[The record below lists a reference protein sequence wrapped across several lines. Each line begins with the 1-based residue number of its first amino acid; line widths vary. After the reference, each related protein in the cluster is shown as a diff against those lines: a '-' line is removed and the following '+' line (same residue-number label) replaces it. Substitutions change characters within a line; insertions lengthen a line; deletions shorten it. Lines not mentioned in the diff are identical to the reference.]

1 MLSNMILMIVVVII
15 AVIVI
20 NQVIKSKKNAEVQA
34 QVEVDD
40 QTYTLEKMIAF
51 VKKRLDE
58 ITKVNLY
65 DIGLSE
71 EELKRRKNKKYE
83 LKKALKGCTYGDV
96 NDKKYVKEL
105 IFDILSKEYGVDE
118 MNVSSAIPFDT
129 PSLLTAQDKFDILI
143 YVYKKELGYEA
154 LTELIKKYKLA
165 ELKYVQGDTKP
176 CYVITEEE
184 ISDIYEKEKIVL
196 SFADKLNVVVQRIYQ
211 HYKGYSSIDEIRDMN
226 IDGVSGGVSGL
237 PESFISQVAQTDGG
251 DYLSQIQEHKVQR
264 ACDSIWI
271 FFQGKSIRLGFLSFG
286 TEAEL
291 KRVCQNIYK
300 YNNPGQ
306 LSDTNG
312 YKINEMKD
320 GSRVVVVRPSM
331 SETWA
336 FFVRKFDVKRATL
349 EQIVLYPGKE
359 DTINLLK
366 YLVKGARIIS
376 LTGEQGCGKTTMLMA
391 MIENIYETMNLRIT
405 ETAFELHLRKIYPT
419 RNILSMRETDTIA
432 GQECLDVQKK
442 TDGSVNII
450 GEVATDPVA
459 SWMIQSAQVASKF
472 TLFTHHAKT
481 FPDLVTALRNS
492 MLRAGVFKNEKTAEE
507 QVVQVLN
514 FDIHLVKDYKGNR
527 YIERITECIPVE
539 NKNEYTFDHRKEKTL
554 EGKFDKFFDNAT
566 YYFMK
571 TTDKQLYTYKNILEY
586 IDGEY
591 VITNKISD
599 NNIREMRLNMN
610 DDDAEE
616 FDRFCERNWG
626 KESVYSEEKYKA
638 QKELEKQKEIERQ
651 QASNPQEIKVELKK
665 GRKPKKITE

>member
-1 MLSNMILMIVVVII
+1 MTITNIILILVVIGI
-15 AVIVI
+15 AAYAVFHS
-20 NQVIKSKKNAEVQA
+20 IKKKQTAEVEV
-34 QVEVDD
+34 QVDVDD
-40 QTYTLEKMIAF
+40 KTYTIEKMIEF

-58 ITKVNLY
+58 ITKINLY

-105 IFDILSKEYGVDE
+105 IFDLLEKEYGVTE
-118 MNVSSAIPFDT
+118 SNISKAIPFDI

-143 YVYKKELGYEA
+143 YTYKKEFGYEA
-154 LTELIKKYKLA
+154 LTELIKKYNLA
-165 ELKYVQGDTKP
+165 TLKYVEGETKP
-176 CYVITEEE
+176 SYVITCNEIEE
-184 ISDIYEKEKIVL
+184 IYKKENIVL
-196 SFADKLNVVVQRIYQ
+196 SFADKLAVVVQRIYQ
-211 HYKGYSSIDEIRDMN
+211 HYKGYSSIDEVRDMN
-226 IDGVSGGVSGL
+226 IDGISGGVSGL
-237 PESFISQVAQTDGG
+237 PESFLSQVAQADG
-251 DYLSQIQEHKVQR
+251 DYLEQVAEHKVPR

-271 FFQGKSIRLGFLSFG
+271 FFQGKSIRLEFLSFG

-320 GSRVVVVRPSM
+320 GSRVVVVRPSF

-336 FFVRKFDVKRATL
+336 FFVRKFDVKRSTL
-349 EQIVLYPGKE
+349 EQWFKGEPGCDDSIE
-359 DTINLLK
+359 LLK

-376 LTGEQGCGKTTMLMA
+376 ITGEQGCGKTTMLMG
-391 MIENIYETMNLRIT
+391 MIENIYETMNIRVQ

-419 RNILSMRETDTIA
+419 RNILTFRETETIS
-432 GQECLDVQKK
+432 GQEGLDVQKK

-459 SWMIQSAQVASKF
+459 SWMIQAAQVASKF

-481 FPDLVTALRNS
+481 FPNLVTALRNS

-514 FDIHLVKDYKGNR
+514 FDIHLTKDFKGKR
-527 YIERITECIPVE
+527 YVERITECIPVE
-539 NKNEYTFDHRKEKTL
+539 EKNEYTFDHRKESTL

-566 YYFMK
+566 RYFEK
-571 TTDKQLYTYKNILEY
+571 ITDRQLYTHRNILEY
-586 IDGEY
+586 VDGEY
-591 VITNKISD
+591 IITNPISEE
-599 NNIREMRLNMN
+599 NLKEMRINMDEIDLEKFDKFVEKHWGN
-610 DDDAEE
+610 QRKQTVGVTVGEE
-616 FDRFCERNWG
+616 PKKRGR
-626 KESVYSEEKYKA
+626 KAKSTSEE
-638 QKELEKQKEIERQ
+638 E
-651 QASNPQEIKVELKK
+651 
-665 GRKPKKITE
+665 

>member
-1 MLSNMILMIVVVII
+1 MSIFNILLIIVIFIV
-15 AVIVI
+15 AVISIMYYI
-20 NQVIKSKKNAEVQA
+20 NKNKNAEVEEE
-34 QVEVDD
+34 VEKDD
-40 QTYTLEKMIAF
+40 KTYTLEMMKNY

-71 EELKRRKNKKYE
+71 EELKRRKNKKYA

-105 IFDILSKEYGVDE
+105 IADLLSKEYGVE
-118 MNVSSAIPFDT
+118 ETNISNAIPFDI
-129 PSLLTAQDKFDILI
+129 PSLLTSQDKFDILI
-143 YVYKKELGYEA
+143 YTYKKEFGYEA
-154 LTELIKKYKLA
+154 LTQIIKKYNLA
-165 ELKYVQGDTKP
+165 VLKYVQGETKP
-176 CYVITEEE
+176 CYVITDEE
-184 ISDIYEKEKIVL
+184 IDHIYETENIVL
-196 SFADKLNVVVQRIYQ
+196 SFQDKLEIVVQRIYQ

-237 PESFISQVAQTDGG
+237 PESFLSQVAQTDG
-251 DYLSQIQEHKVQR
+251 DYLNQVSEHKVPR

-271 FFQGKSIRLGFLSFG
+271 FFQGKSIRLAFLSFG

-312 YKINEMKD
+312 YKVNEMKD

-336 FFVRKFDVKRATL
+336 FFVRKFDVKRSTV
-349 EQIVLYPGKE
+349 EQWTGQMEGKE
-359 DTINLLK
+359 KAIDLLK
-366 YLVKGARIIS
+366 FLVRGARITSI
-376 LTGEQGCGKTTMLMA
+376 TGEQGCGKTTLLMG

-405 ETAFELHLRKIYPT
+405 EMAFELHLRRIYPT
-419 RNILSMRETDTIA
+419 RNILSMRETDTIS

-514 FDIHLVKDYKGNR
+514 FDIHLQKDFKGRR
-527 YIERITECIPVE
+527 YIERVTECVPIVDQTT
-539 NKNEYTFDHRKEKTL
+539 YDHDYKSEKTMD
-554 EGKFDKFFDNAT
+554 GKMEKFFQNAT
-566 YYFMK
+566 TYFSK
-571 TTDKQLYTYKNILEY
+571 TTEQNLYRYQNILEY

-591 VITNKISD
+591 VLTNKISD
-599 NNIREMRLNMN
+599 KNLEEMRANMDEN
-610 DDDAEE
+610 DLED
-616 FDRFCERNWG
+616 FDKF
-626 KESVYSEEKYKA
+626 VEKYWGNHA
-638 QKELEKQKEIERQ
+638 QPEKVVVATEAPKRR
-651 QASNPQEIKVELKK
+651 
-665 GRKPKKITE
+665 GRKPKNEVL

>member
-1 MLSNMILMIVVVII
+1 MTITNVLLSVVVIVI
-15 AVIVI
+15 AGLAFFYYT
-20 NQVIKSKKNAEVQA
+20 KKKKEQK
-34 QVEVDD
+34 VEATVVVDD
-40 QTYTLEKMIAF
+40 KTYTLDVMKEF

-105 IFDILSKEYGVDE
+105 IFDLLAKEYGVDE
-118 MNVSSAIPFDT
+118 TNISKAIPFDV
-129 PSLLTAQDKFDILI
+129 PSLLTPQDKFDILI
-143 YVYKKELGYEA
+143 YVYKKDFGYEA
-154 LTELIKKYKLA
+154 LTELIKKYDLA
-165 ELKYVQGDTKP
+165 QLKYLEGDSKP
-176 CYVITEEE
+176 SYVITSQE
-184 ISDIYEKEKIVL
+184 IEDIYEKENFEL
-196 SFADKLNVVVQRIYQ
+196 TFEDKLSVVVQRIYQ

-226 IDGVSGGVSGL
+226 IDGISGGVSGL
-237 PESFISQVAQTDGG
+237 PESFLSQVAQTSSG
-251 DYLSQIQEHKVQR
+251 DYLAQVSEHKVPR

-271 FFQGKSIRLGFLSFG
+271 FFQGKSIRLAFLSFG

-320 GSRVVVVRPSM
+320 GSRVVVVRPSF

-349 EQIVLYPGKE
+349 EQWFKGEPGC
-359 DTINLLK
+359 DDSIALLK

-376 LTGEQGCGKTTMLMA
+376 ITGEQGCGKTTMLMG
-391 MIENIYETMNLRIT
+391 MIENIYETMNIRVQ

-419 RNILSMRETDTIA
+419 RNILTFRETDTIS
-432 GQECLDVQKK
+432 GQEGLDVQKK

-459 SWMIQSAQVASKF
+459 SWMIQAAQVASKF

-481 FPDLVTALRNS
+481 FPNLVTALRNS
-492 MLRAGVFKNEKTAEE
+492 MLRTGVFKNEKTAEE

-514 FDIHLVKDYKGNR
+514 FDIHLKKDFKGKR
-527 YIERITECIPVE
+527 YVERITECIPIE
-539 NKNEYTFDHRKEKTL
+539 SKNEYTYDHRNEKTL

-566 YYFMK
+566 QYFTK
-571 TTDKQLYTYKNILEY
+571 TTDKELYQYRNILEY
-586 IDGEY
+586 VDGEY
-591 VITNKISD
+591 KITNPITEE
-599 NNIREMRLNMN
+599 NIVEMRNNM
-610 DDDAEE
+610 DDTDREE
-616 FDRFCERNWG
+616 FDKFI
-626 KESVYSEEKYKA
+626 EKHWKKA
-638 QKELEKQKEIERQ
+638 KR
-651 QASNPQEIKVELKK
+651 V
-665 GRKPKKITE
+665 RKTIS

>member
-1 MLSNMILMIVVVII
+1 MFNIILIILVFII
-15 AVIVI
+15 AILLLI
-20 NQVIKSKKNAEVQA
+20 RNIKNKQKAEVIQE
-34 QVEVDD
+34 VEKDD
-40 QTYTLEKMIAF
+40 KTYTLEKMRDY

-58 ITKVNLY
+58 ITKINLY

-71 EELKRRKNKKYE
+71 EELKRRKNKKYA

-96 NDKKYVKEL
+96 NDKRYVKEL
-105 IFDILSKEYGVDE
+105 ISDLLSKEYGVDE
-118 MNVSSAIPFDT
+118 TNISKAIPFDV
-129 PSLLTAQDKFDILI
+129 PSLLTSQDKFDIII
-143 YVYKKELGYEA
+143 YMYKKEFGYEA
-154 LTELIKKYKLA
+154 LTELIKRYNLA
-165 ELKYVQGDTKP
+165 TLKYLQGESKP
-176 CYVITEEE
+176 CYVITDDE
-184 ISDIYEKEKIVL
+184 IADIYEKEKLVL
-196 SFADKLNVVVQRIYQ
+196 TFKDKLEVVVQRIYQ

-237 PESFISQVAQTDGG
+237 PESFISQVAQTSTT
-251 DYLSQIQEHKVQR
+251 DYIEQVSEHKVPR

-271 FFQGKSIRLGFLSFG
+271 FFQGKSIRLAFLSFG

-312 YKINEMKD
+312 YKVNEMKD

-336 FFVRKFDVKRATL
+336 FFVRKFDVKRATV
-349 EQIVLYPGKE
+349 EQWTGDMAGKE
-359 DTINLLK
+359 KAIELLK
-366 YLVKGARIIS
+366 YLVKGARITSI
-376 LTGEQGCGKTTMLMA
+376 TGEQGCGKTTLLMGL
-391 MIENIYETMNLRIT
+391 IENIYETMNLRIT
-405 ETAFELHLRKIYPT
+405 EMAFELHLRKVYPT
-419 RNILSMRETDTIA
+419 RNILSMRETDTIS

-514 FDIHLVKDYKGNR
+514 FDIHLQKDFRGRR
-527 YIERITECIPVE
+527 YIERVTECIPV
-539 NKNEYTFDHRKEKTL
+539 KDSKTYDFEYKKEKDMDSKVTKFFENATTYFSKVTEQNLYTYQNVL
-554 EGKFDKFFDNAT
+554 EYVDGEYQLTNKITDQNIHDMRANMDETDAVEFDKFIEK
-566 YYFMK
+566 Y
-571 TTDKQLYTYKNILEY
+571 
-586 IDGEY
+586 
-591 VITNKISD
+591 
-599 NNIREMRLNMN
+599 
-610 DDDAEE
+610 
-616 FDRFCERNWG
+616 WG
-626 KESVYSEEKYKA
+626 KA
-638 QKELEKQKEIERQ
+638 
-651 QASNPQEIKVELKK
+651 KK
-665 GRKPKKITE
+665 TVKTV

>member
-1 MLSNMILMIVVVII
+1 MNITNLILM
-15 AVIVI
+15 AIVI
-20 NQVIKSKKNAEVQA
+20 GVAVAIVHKFITNKQKQEVEEQI
-34 QVEVDD
+34 QVDD
-40 QTYTLEKMIAF
+40 ATYTLSTMTEF

-58 ITKVNLY
+58 ITKINLY

-96 NDKKYVKEL
+96 NDKKYIKEL
-105 IFDILSKEYGVDE
+105 IYDMLYNEYGVDE
-118 MNVSSAIPFDT
+118 INVSKAIPFDV
-129 PSLLTAQDKFDILI
+129 PSLLTAQDKFDIIL
-143 YVYKKELGYEA
+143 YMYKSEFGYEA
-154 LTELIKKYKLA
+154 LSEIIKKYKLD
-165 ELKYVQGDTKP
+165 ELKYVAGESKP
-176 CYVITEEE
+176 SYVITPEE
-184 ISDIYEKEKIVL
+184 ISDIYEKEN
-196 SFADKLNVVVQRIYQ
+196 FALTFQDKLSIVVQRIYQ

-226 IDGVSGGVSGL
+226 IDGISGGVSGL
-237 PESFISQVAQTDGG
+237 PESFLSQVAQTDG
-251 DYLSQIQEHKVQR
+251 DYLGQIVEHKVPR

-271 FFQGKSIRLGFLSFG
+271 MFRGKSIRLAFLSFG

-300 YNNPGQ
+300 FNNPGQ

-320 GSRVVVVRPSM
+320 GSRIVVVRPSM

-349 EQIVLYPGKE
+349 EQIVKFPGKDE
-359 DTINLLK
+359 TIDLLK

-376 LTGEQGCGKTTMLMA
+376 ITGEQGCGKTTMLMG
-391 MIENIYETMNLRIT
+391 MIENIYETMNIRVQ

-419 RNILSMRETDTIA
+419 RNILTFRETDTIS
-432 GQECLDVQKK
+432 GQEGLDVQKK

-459 SWMIQSAQVASKF
+459 SWMIQAAQVASKF

-481 FPDLVTALRNS
+481 FPNLVTALRNS
-492 MLRAGVFKNEKTAEE
+492 MLRTGVFTDEKTAEE

-514 FDIHLVKDYKGNR
+514 FDVHQVKDFRGKR

-539 NKNEYTFDHRKEKTL
+539 SKNEYTYDHRNEKTL

-566 YYFMK
+566 QYFTK
-571 TTDKQLYTYKNILEY
+571 TTDKELYQYRNILEY
-586 IDGEY
+586 VDGEY
-591 VITNKISD
+591 KITNPIT
-599 NNIREMRLNMN
+599 NENIVEMRNNM
-610 DDDAEE
+610 DDSDREE
-616 FDRFCERNWG
+616 FDQFIEKHWKKVKKER
-626 KESVYSEEKYKA
+626 KTIS
-638 QKELEKQKEIERQ
+638 
-651 QASNPQEIKVELKK
+651 
-665 GRKPKKITE
+665 

>member
-1 MLSNMILMIVVVII
+1 MSVIFNTLLILVVII
-15 AVIVI
+15 VAVAAVAYYI
-20 NQVIKSKKNAEVQA
+20 NKNKNAEVEQ
-34 QVEVDD
+34 QIEKDD
-40 QTYTLEKMIAF
+40 KTYTLETMRNY

-58 ITKVNLY
+58 ITKINLY

-71 EELKRRKNKKYE
+71 EELKRRKNKKYA

-96 NDKKYVKEL
+96 NDKRYVKEL
-105 IFDILSKEYGVDE
+105 IGDLLSKEYGIDE
-118 MNVSSAIPFDT
+118 TNISSAIPFDI
-129 PSLLTAQDKFDILI
+129 PSLLTSQDKFDILL
-143 YVYKKELGYEA
+143 YTYKKEFGYEA
-154 LTELIKKYKLA
+154 LTQLIKRYNLA
-165 ELKYVQGDTKP
+165 TLKYIQGETKP
-176 CYVITEEE
+176 CYVITDDE
-184 ISDIYEKEKIVL
+184 IDEIYEKEKIVL
-196 SFADKLNVVVQRIYQ
+196 SFQDKLEVVVQRIYQ

-237 PESFISQVAQTDGG
+237 PESFLSQVAQTDG
-251 DYLSQIQEHKVQR
+251 DYLEQVSEHKVPR

-271 FFQGKSIRLGFLSFG
+271 FFQGKSIRLAFLSFG

-336 FFVRKFDVKRATL
+336 FFVRKFDVKRSTL
-349 EQIVLYPGKE
+349 EQWFKGEPGSDDSIE
-359 DTINLLK
+359 LLK

-376 LTGEQGCGKTTMLMA
+376 ITGEQGCGKTTMLMG

-419 RNILSMRETDTIA
+419 RNILSMRETDTIS

-492 MLRAGVFKNEKTAEE
+492 MLRAGVFRNEKTAEE

-514 FDIHLVKDYKGNR
+514 FDIHVQKDFRGKR
-527 YIERITECIPVE
+527 FVERITECIPIE
-539 NKNEYTFDHRKEKTL
+539 DRNEYTYDHRKEKTL

-566 YYFMK
+566 HYFEK
-571 TTDKQLYTYKNILEY
+571 ITDKKLFEYRNILEY
-586 IDGEY
+586 VDGEY
-591 VITNKISD
+591 VITNKITD
-599 NNIREMRLNMN
+599 KNLQEMKVNMDEADVEDFNKFIEKHWGDQIRREKLQQEKVAVTAN
-610 DDDAEE
+610 EE
-616 FDRFCERNWG
+616 AKRR
-626 KESVYSEEKYKA
+626 
-638 QKELEKQKEIERQ
+638 
-651 QASNPQEIKVELKK
+651 
-665 GRKPKKITE
+665 GRKPKVEQ

>member
-1 MLSNMILMIVVVII
+1 MTLTNILLTIVVII
-15 AVIVI
+15 LAGSGIAYF
-20 NQVIKSKKNAEVQA
+20 IKKNKNAEVEEQI
-34 QVEVDD
+34 EKDEK
-40 QTYTLEKMIAF
+40 TYTLDSMRDY

-71 EELKRRKNKKYE
+71 EELKRRKNKKYA

-96 NDKKYVKEL
+96 NDKRYVKEL
-105 IFDILSKEYGVDE
+105 IFDLLSKEYGVNE
-118 MNVSSAIPFDT
+118 TNISNSIPFDM
-129 PSLLTAQDKFDILI
+129 PSLLTSQDKFDILI
-143 YVYKKELGYEA
+143 YVYKKEFGYEA
-154 LTELIKKYKLA
+154 LTQLIKRYNLA
-165 ELKYVQGDTKP
+165 TLKYLEGETKP
-176 CYVITEEE
+176 SYVITADE
-184 ISDIYEKEKIVL
+184 IDQIFEKEKIIL
-196 SFADKLNVVVQRIYQ
+196 SFQDKLEVLVQRIYQ

-237 PESFISQVAQTDGG
+237 PESFLSQVAQTDG
-251 DYLSQIQEHKVQR
+251 DYLDQVAEHKVPR

-271 FFQGKSIRLGFLSFG
+271 FFQGKSIRLAFLSFG
-286 TEAEL
+286 TESEL

-336 FFVRKFDVKRATL
+336 FFVRKFDVKRATV
-349 EQIVLYPGKE
+349 EQWTGDMPGNDKVI
-359 DTINLLK
+359 DLLK
-366 YLVKGARIIS
+366 FLVKGARITSI
-376 LTGEQGCGKTTMLMA
+376 TGEQGCGKTTLLMG

-405 ETAFELHLRKIYPT
+405 ETAFELHLRKVYPT
-419 RNILSMRETDTIA
+419 RNILSMRETDTIS

-514 FDIHLVKDYKGNR
+514 FDIHLQKDFRGRR
-527 YIERITECIPVE
+527 YIERVTECIPVVD
-539 NKNEYTFDHRKEKTL
+539 KKRYDHDYKGEKTMD
-554 EGKFDKFFDNAT
+554 GKVQKFFENAT
-566 YYFMK
+566 TYFSK
-571 TTDKQLYTYKNILEY
+571 ITEQNLYRYQNVLEY
-586 IDGEY
+586 VDGEY
-591 VITNKISD
+591 QITNKITD
-599 NNIREMRLNMN
+599 KNLAEMRANM
-610 DDDAEE
+610 DESDLEE
-616 FDRFCERNWG
+616 FDNF
-626 KESVYSEEKYKA
+626 VEKYWGDEMKKTRKTRVA
-638 QKELEKQKEIERQ
+638 KT
-651 QASNPQEIKVELKK
+651 QE
-665 GRKPKKITE
+665 

>member
-1 MLSNMILMIVVVII
+1 MTITNIVLILVVLAIAGYIVYYII
-15 AVIVI
+15 
-20 NQVIKSKKNAEVQA
+20 KKKKTAEV
-34 QVEVDD
+34 ETEIDVDD
-40 QTYTLEKMIAF
+40 KTYTIEKMIEF
-51 VKKRLDE
+51 VKRRLDE
-58 ITKVNLY
+58 ITKINLY

-105 IFDILSKEYGVDE
+105 IYDLLEQEYGVTE
-118 MNVSSAIPFDT
+118 NNISKAIPFDI

-143 YVYKKELGYEA
+143 YAYKKEFAYEA
-154 LTELIKKYKLA
+154 LTELIKKYNLA
-165 ELKYVQGDTKP
+165 ELKYLEGETKP
-176 CYVITEEE
+176 SYVITPHEIEE
-184 ISDIYEKEKIVL
+184 IYEKENIVL
-196 SFADKLNVVVQRIYQ
+196 SFADKLSIVVQRIYQ
-211 HYKGYSSIDEIRDMN
+211 HYKGYSSIDEVRDMN

-237 PESFISQVAQTDGG
+237 PESFLSQVAQTDG
-251 DYLSQIQEHKVQR
+251 DYLNQVAEHKVPR

-271 FFQGKSIRLGFLSFG
+271 FFQGKSIRLAFLSFG

-320 GSRVVVVRPSM
+320 GSRVVVVRPSF

-349 EQIVLYPGKE
+349 EQLVRDEGKE
-359 DTINLLK
+359 DAIELLK
-366 YLVKGARIIS
+366 FLVKGARVTAI
-376 LTGEQGCGKTTMLMA
+376 TGEQGSGKTTLLMG
-391 MIENIYETMNLRIT
+391 MIENIYETMNIRVQ

-419 RNILSMRETDTIA
+419 RNILTFRETDTIS
-432 GQECLDVQKK
+432 GQEGLDVQKK

-459 SWMIQSAQVASKF
+459 SWMIQAAQVASKF

-481 FPDLVTALRNS
+481 FPNLVTALRNS
-492 MLRAGVFKNEKTAEE
+492 MLRTGVFNDEKTAEE

-514 FDIHLVKDYKGNR
+514 FDVHQVKDFRGKR

-539 NKNEYTFDHRKEKTL
+539 DKNEYTFDHRKEKTL

-566 YYFMK
+566 HYFTK
-571 TTDKQLYTYKNILEY
+571 TTDKKLYIYRNILEY

-591 VITNKISD
+591 VITNPISND
-599 NNIREMRLNMN
+599 NIKEMRNNM
-610 DDDAEE
+610 DETDAEA
-616 FDRFCERNWG
+616 FDRFIEKHWG
-626 KESVYSEEKYKA
+626 NQMKQTVSVSSE
-638 QKELEKQKEIERQ
+638 
-651 QASNPQEIKVELKK
+651 PVET
-665 GRKPKKITE
+665 KPKRRGRRPKNEV